1 MIKVKNAG
9 IASVILSKSIA
20 FTALVIYN
28 PTVTRTGVIA
38 ALGTIKNSALKN
50 NASTNINALV
60 TAISPVR
67 PPYSMPAKVSNVV
80 PTTLVP
86 KHPATIVPKES
97 TRKDLFISFA
107 SLFSSVNPA
116 FIERSV
122 TVPILLKIDIKMKTN
137 THIAMSVVKI

>member
-20 FTALVIYN
+20 FTALV
-28 PTVTRTGVIA
+28 
-38 ALGTIKNSALKN
+38 
-50 NASTNINALV
+50 
-60 TAISPVR
+60 TATSPVR
-67 PPYSMPAKVSNVV
+67 PTSYMPAEVSNVV

-116 FIERSV
+116 FIESPV
-122 TVPILLKIDIKMKTN
+122 TVPILLKIDMKMKTN
-137 THIAMSVVKI
+137 THTTMSDVKI